1 MTRTRPG
8 TLVLLAAIGAVA
20 AFALQ
25 GLLAAVGLPKFR
37 PEYTLAVT
45 LVLVGVAALLLA
57 LPVRRA
63 VRGAPAHRVDPF
75 YATRV
80 VVLAKAS
87 ALAGALLGG
96 AGAGLLAELLVRAG
110 APGADAYLR
119 AGSVLAG
126 GAVLLAAGLIA
137 EHWCTVPKDSDDD
150 PAAASD
156 SGSPPGPGAEAAAG

>member
-1 MTRTRPG
+1 VTRTRPG

-20 AFALQ
+20 AFAVQ
-25 GLLAAVGLPKFR
+25 ALLAAAGLPKFR

-45 LVLVGVAALLLA
+45 LVLVGIAALLLA

-110 APGADAYLR
+110 TPGAEAYVR
-119 AGSVLAG
+119 AGSVLVG
-126 GAVLLAAGLIA
+126 GAVLLAAGLVA
-137 EHWCTVPKDSDDD
+137 EHWCTVPKDTDDD
-150 PAAASD
+150 PAAGPDA
-156 SGSPPGPGAEAAAG
+156 GTPPGPGAAPSAG